1 MLSDHER
8 VVLREVEWQ
17 FLTEDPEFTLS
28 FEGCARRLCRRRVNG
43 ASVKIASMAAV
54 LLGGLMLVA
63 GSPEGALGFAVT
75 IGLIWLAWWHSNYPS
90 RPAR

>member
-8 VVLREVEWQ
+8 AMLREVEQQ
-17 FLTEDPEFTLS
+17 FLTEDPEFTRS
-28 FEGCARRLCRRRVNG
+28 FDRCARRLCRRRVHG
-43 ASVKIASMAAV
+43 GSVKIASVAAV

-63 GSPEGALGFAVT
+63 GSPEGSLGFAVT
-75 IGLIWLAWWHSNYPS
+75 IGLIWLAWWHSTYPS